1 MLLIFDKITEKDVI
15 QAYEKAW
22 CRFTE
27 FSNHDF
33 QQTLWKQIKED
44 LKDETRTQSW

>member
-1 MLLIFDKITEKDVI
+1 MLLILDRIIKKNVI
-15 QAYEKAW
+15 QAYKKIW

-33 QQTLWKQIKED
+33 QQTL
-44 LKDETRTQSW
+44 